1 MVAYVDQ
8 IVGDGL
14 AKDEISF
21 FMGSYRAR
29 DVDVVH
35 FYDVDGFL
43 GGRDR
48 TARQRLATATDVVED
63 AQSRGIAL
71 VRTVLGGPE
80 REDAAADVLDEAT
93 DRFVVLDAATP
104 TPDPSRTTH
113 IPHTH
118 LRERFLGYPRGE
130 QVPGRLLCIGRA
142 GVGRSAEGPLKVF
155 SVTDTPG
162 LTLRVVGEEDPV
174 VETTLPRAI
183 RRSPGAVSSRKAT
196 LSDGELI
203 REIDGAELVIL
214 PTTDSLADL
223 SLLFTALSM
232 DRPVLMPDGPAARQL
247 AEEVGPGWVMRHKGP
262 ITAESIDEA
271 VGAMRQSRRSV
282 RPNLQGRDVSST
294 VEAYAAMY
302 REAKSRTASV
312 NRP

>member
-8 IVGDGL
+8 VVGDGL
-14 AKDEISF
+14 AKDEFSF

-35 FYDVDGFL
+35 FYDVGGFL

-48 TARQRLATATDVVED
+48 TAKQRLATATEIVED
-63 AQSRGIAL
+63 ARSRGIAL

-80 REDAAADVLDEAT
+80 REDAATGVLDEAT
-93 DRFVVLDAATP
+93 DRFVVLDPTTP

-113 IPHTH
+113 IPHAH
-118 LRERFLGYPRGE
+118 LRERFAGYPRGE

-162 LTLRVVGEEDPV
+162 LTLRVVGEEDPT
-174 VETTLPRAI
+174 VETTLARAV
-183 RRSPGAVSSRKAT
+183 RRSPGGVSSRTAM

-214 PTTDSLADL
+214 PATDSLADL
-223 SLLFTALSM
+223 GLLFTALSM
-232 DRPVLMPDGPAARQL
+232 DRPVLMPDGPDARAL
-247 AEEVGPGWVMRHKGP
+247 AEDVGPGWVLRHDGQL
-262 ITAESIDEA
+262 TAEALDEA
-271 VGAMRQSRRSV
+271 VVELRSGARAT
-282 RPNLQGRDVSST
+282 RPDLDGRGIGAT
-294 VEAYAAMY
+294 VAAYAEAYRSAVAGA
-302 REAKSRTASV
+302 R
-312 NRP
+312 